1 MASSVDASL
10 GNEGFAEL
18 INTFTNSDIPITEL
32 HLAGNQLTC
41 NQIIFLIHQVRVPYR
56 QSNPDFHNS
65 VFPQLRLL
73 DLNGARPSS
82 HSRGRQFVGE
92 RGRAPALHAVTLQLL
107 SRPPANLPPE
117 WVLIT
122 PFTLDNGLTTEVTSS
137 LINVTLHE
145 KNAVNVVI
153 PETQLALLLEED
165 RAALLKLYHRID
177 KNSAVFVDLDRRHGR
192 FLSPQTRLRYSSC
205 SCTCSPSAPHWS
217 TAWSASPSRTC

>member
-92 RGRAPALHAVTLQLL
+92 RGGAPALHAVTLQLL

-117 WVLIT
+117 
-122 PFTLDNGLTTEVTSS
+122 
-137 LINVTLHE
+137 
-145 KNAVNVVI
+145 
-153 PETQLALLLEED
+153 
-165 RAALLKLYHRID
+165 
-177 KNSAVFVDLDRRHGR
+177 
-192 FLSPQTRLRYSSC
+192 
-205 SCTCSPSAPHWS
+205 
-217 TAWSASPSRTC
+217 